1 MAVIIQRHVDADVS
15 GVMFTALNGPTL
27 IESSW
32 GLGPTVVEGR
42 VTPDRYEVA
51 GTVTRTI
58 ADKPTALYRAGA
70 RLETR
75 AVPEAQRR
83 TPTLTDTTAIHL
95 ATLGRLATAV
105 LGSPQDTE
113 WSIAGD
119 TIWLLQSR
127 PITAEPPKPP
137 PANHNPPPA
146 NHRAPPAN
154 HGASPANRAVCLSGI
169 PGSHGTATGP
179 ARIVRGPA
187 DFARVRPGDILVCPH
202 TDPAW
207 TPLLS
212 IAAGVVTESGGLLSH
227 AAIVARERGI
237 PAVLAVPAATTQ
249 LTDNAAT
256 TINGS
261 QGTVKA

>member
-15 GVMFTALNGPTL
+15 GVMFTALDGSTL
-27 IESSW
+27 IEASW

-51 GTVTRTI
+51 GRVTRTI
-58 ADKPTALYRAGA
+58 ADKPIALYRAGPHV
-70 RLETR
+70 ETR

-83 TPTLTDTTAIHL
+83 TPTLTDATAIHL
-95 ATLGRLATAV
+95 ATLGHRATAV
-105 LGSPQDTE
+105 FGSPQDIE

-127 PITAEPPKPP
+127 PITAQPPKPP
-137 PANHNPPPA
+137 PTNHTPLSANDTPPPA
-146 NHRAPPAN
+146 NRAAPPAN
-154 HGASPANRAVCLSGI
+154 RAAYLSGI
-169 PGSHGTATGP
+169 PGSRGTATGP

-187 DFARVRPGDILVCPH
+187 DFSTVRPGDILVCPQ

-212 IAAGVVTESGGLLSH
+212 IVAGVVTESGGLLSH

-249 LTDNAAT
+249 LTDGAPT